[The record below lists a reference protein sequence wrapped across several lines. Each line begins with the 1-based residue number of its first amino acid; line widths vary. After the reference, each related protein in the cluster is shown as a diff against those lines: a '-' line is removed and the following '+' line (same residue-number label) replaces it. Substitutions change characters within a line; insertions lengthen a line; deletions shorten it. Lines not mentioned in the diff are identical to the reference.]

1 MFRLMLIA
9 LLTLTLAGA
18 MPAAAQAQS
27 QSSTVSGRRV
37 TWTLIGGGI
46 GFGGGVLLGVAKFDD
61 AINSDRKVWTTA
73 LVSAAGGAVLGN
85 LLSRP
90 RRPRRPGP
98 PPAPGAPADQG
109 DSLTNGML
117 TGALAGAA
125 VGMWYVP
132 KANCNKDDRECP
144 TALRLAVGIPA
155 IAGGAALGA
164 LVDRMVGRHAVAASG
179 RPAPTTFVA
188 PVVGRRALGVHI
200 LRSF

>member
-1 MFRLMLIA
+1 MFRIVLIA
-9 LLTLTLAGA
+9 LLTLTMAGA
-18 MPAAAQAQS
+18 MPAAAHAQS

-46 GFGGGVLLGVAKFDD
+46 GFGGGVLLGVTKFDD
-61 AINSDRKVWTTA
+61 AINSERKVWTTA

-90 RRPRRPGP
+90 RRPGP
-98 PPAPGAPADQG
+98 PPAPGAQAGQG

-132 KANCNKDDRECP
+132 KANCNEDDRECP

-155 IAGGAALGA
+155 IAAGAALGA
-164 LVDRMVGRHAVAASG
+164 LVDRMVGRQAVAASS
-179 RPAPTTFVA
+179 RPTPTTFIA